1 MRRALLMATAAAILA
16 GPLSAQERDDLRRLE
31 RARRNL
37 VEADSLFRG
46 YVQFLELR
54 RSYLG
59 LNVNTRTTG
68 TDSIGA
74 LVHSVSPNGPADQ
87 AGIRTG
93 DIITSLNGNSL
104 LEELETTD
112 RRADASLP
120 GLRLIE
126 LTAQLD
132 PNDTV
137 SVEFRRGTETRRVEV
152 VTAPPPFFVR
162 TWRTPEGGRGYAFGT
177 DSFTIRLDTID
188 FSPGSAGRLEGL
200 QGFQDRIR
208 DMAFFPPLFDLEL
221 VALNA
226 GLGEYFDTTEG
237 VLVISAPRGSRLNLK
252 GGDVVLAVDGRKPTG
267 PGHLMRILESY
278 QSDETIQFAIMRRQ
292 RRLMVTGS
300 LGGVER

>member
-1 MRRALLMATAAAILA
+1 MLLLATAGAIIA
-16 GPLSAQERDDLRRLE
+16 GPVSAQERDDLQRLE
-31 RARRNL
+31 RSRRNA
-37 VEADSLFRG
+37 VGADSLFRG

-59 LNVNTRTTG
+59 LTVNTRMTG

-74 LVHSVSPNGPADQ
+74 LVRSVSPNGPADQ

-93 DIITSLNGNSL
+93 DIITSLNGKSL
-104 LEELETTD
+104 LEKLDSTN

-126 LTAQLD
+126 LTADLD

-137 SVEFRRGTETRRVEV
+137 TVEFRRGTDTRRVEV
-152 VTAPPPFFVR
+152 RTVPPPFFVR
-162 TWRTPEGGRGYAFGT
+162 TWRAPDGGRGYAFGT
-177 DSFTIRLDTID
+177 DSFTIRLDTLD
-188 FSPGSAGRLEGL
+188 FRTGFSGRLENL
-200 QGFQDRIR
+200 RGFQDRIR

-226 GLGEYFDTTEG
+226 GLGEYFGTTEG
-237 VLVISAPRGSRLNLK
+237 VLLISGPRRSRLNLK
-252 GGDVVLAVDGRKPTG
+252 GGDVVLAVDGRKPTD
-267 PGHLMRILESY
+267 PAHLMRILESY
-278 QSDETIQFAIMRRQ
+278 QPGETIQFAIMRRQ

>member
-1 MRRALLMATAAAILA
+1 MRCVLLAATAAAVLVS
-16 GPLSAQERDDLRRLE
+16 PLSGQERDDLRRLE
-31 RARRNL
+31 RTRRN
-37 VEADSLFRG
+37 VAEADSLFRG

-59 LNVNTRTTG
+59 LNVNTRATG

-93 DIITSLNGNSL
+93 DIITSLNGKSL

-112 RRADASLP
+112 PRADASLP

-126 LTAQLD
+126 LAAQLD

-137 SVEFRRGTETRRVEV
+137 TVEFHRGNESGRVDV

-162 TWRTPEGGRGYAFGT
+162 TWRTPEGGQGYAFGT
-177 DSFTIRLDTID
+177 DSFTVRLDTID
-188 FSPGSAGRLEGL
+188 SPGYSGRLDGLRGL
-200 QGFQDRIR
+200 QGRIR
-208 DMAFFPPLFDLEL
+208 DMAFFPPLFDLEF
-221 VALNA
+221 VSLNA
-226 GLGEYFDTTEG
+226 GLAEYFGTTEG
-237 VLVISAPRGSRLNLK
+237 VLVISAPRGSKLNLK

-278 QSDETIQFAIMRRQ
+278 QSDEAIQFGIMRRQ

-300 LGGVER
+300 LGGMQR